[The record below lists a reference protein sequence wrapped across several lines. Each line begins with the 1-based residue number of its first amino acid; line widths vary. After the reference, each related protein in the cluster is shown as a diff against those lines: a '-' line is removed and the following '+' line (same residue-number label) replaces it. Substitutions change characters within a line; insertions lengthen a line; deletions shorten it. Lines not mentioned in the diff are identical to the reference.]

1 MRPSDSTETAPMCAA
16 ATEIDAET
24 EFTGGGVTAL
34 SSVSAALVID
44 ILLASAANAI
54 NQADR
59 NIVVQP

>member
-1 MRPSDSTETAPMCAA
+1 MCAA
-16 ATEIDAET
+16 ATEIDTET

-34 SSVSAALVID
+34 SSISAALVID